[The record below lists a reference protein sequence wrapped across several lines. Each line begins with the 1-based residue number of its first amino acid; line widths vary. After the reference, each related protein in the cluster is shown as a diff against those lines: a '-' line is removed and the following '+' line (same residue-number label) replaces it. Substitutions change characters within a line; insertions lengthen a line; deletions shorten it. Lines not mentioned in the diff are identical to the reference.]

1 MSAFDLDSPPLKIIA
16 PESISTGSPGL
27 YILIS
32 HILVNILI
40 LCWVKDKNY
49 FNLYGFKMMIRT
61 LRTSHNLMSLSSS
74 FSRIYFKKLRS
85 SGATDAMLEWWQY
98 RSDTIGSSSVFGRR
112 FWRHAIL
119 PFVNLRLPISGSWY
133 SPCFSTTVPL
143 ATYNIL
149 SYICP

>member
-85 SGATDAMLEWWQY
+85 SGATDAMLE
-98 RSDTIGSSSVFGRR
+98 
-112 FWRHAIL
+112 
-119 PFVNLRLPISGSWY
+119 
-133 SPCFSTTVPL
+133 
-143 ATYNIL
+143 
-149 SYICP
+149 